1 MGLISSTWSLQQQPQ
16 SQSWLLQHQV
26 VCKYNWLAR
35 AIFNH
40 QQQATNM
47 VLLLM
52 KIVSCWWPFL
62 FGCYN
67 QWRFQISSHHLPSTL
82 SEIFLKIRPR
92 LSQKNWKI
100 QKSLSENF
108 QKRLGENLS
117 PDCHWSPTMAMSS
130 LGTWHSHGLPC
141 SAGKFSMLGWKNFA
155 NSRLSENSKIC
166 KLVHCKQARFP
177 CWSQHFPK

>member
-1 MGLISSTWSLQQQPQ
+1 
-16 SQSWLLQHQV
+16 
-26 VCKYNWLAR
+26 
-35 AIFNH
+35 
-40 QQQATNM
+40 M

-92 LSQKNWKI
+92 LSQKN

-130 LGTWHSHGLPC
+130 LGPWHSHGLPC
-141 SAGKFSMLGWKNFA
+141 SAGKFSMLGWKIFP

-166 KLVHCKQARFP
+166 KLVQCTVQASKVSMLVTTFP
-177 CWSQHFPK
+177 QVKDLVEFLKCAGLSEPVTP

>member
-1 MGLISSTWSLQQQPQ
+1 
-16 SQSWLLQHQV
+16 
-26 VCKYNWLAR
+26 
-35 AIFNH
+35 
-40 QQQATNM
+40 M

-62 FGCYN
+62 FGYYN
-67 QWRFQISSHHLPSTL
+67 QWRFQISSHLQPSTL

-92 LSQKNWKI
+92 LS
-100 QKSLSENF
+100 ENF
-108 QKRLGENLS
+108 QKRLSENLS
-117 PDCHWSPTMAMSS
+117 SDCHWSPTMAMSS
-130 LGTWHSHGLPC
+130 LGTCHSHGLPC